1 MVSLNQIYK
10 EGIPMYRNLRVA
22 AILPC
27 YNEEKLIGKTI
38 ETMPDFVDEIIAV
51 DDTSK
56 DSTWETIQK
65 IAKKNKRVVPLH
77 HDINTGIGGAY
88 ITGFEYALDNKID
101 LIFTMA
107 GDAQCN
113 QNYMPNMIDTLLD
126 RDVDYVKANRFVH
139 LEELKQMPTFRRVG
153 NTIITILT
161 KFSSGYYSIFDSQN
175 GYGVFKQATLQ
186 KLPFEHIGRRYDYEN
201 TLLIA
206 LAIMGARIK
215 DEPVPAIYGDEQST
229 IPVFKTTL
237 RALNV
242 VWKGFWR
249 RIYNKYVLINFH
261 PIALF
266 IFGGLLLGGLGFLFG
281 LYMVILKI
289 TADITPS
296 SGSVMLAVLPIILG
310 FQLLLTAITMDM
322 NNEGK

>member
-1 MVSLNQIYK
+1 
-10 EGIPMYRNLRVA
+10 MYRNFRVA

-38 ETMPDFVDEIIAV
+38 ETMPKFVDHIIAV
-51 DDTSK
+51 DDK
-56 DSTWETIQK
+56 STDKTWKVIQA
-65 IAKKNKRVVPLH
+65 IAKKNKKVIPVH
-77 HDINTGIGGAY
+77 SEVNQGIGGAY
-88 ITGFEYALDNKID
+88 ISGFKEALDKKAD

-113 QNYMPNMIDTLLD
+113 QDFMPNMIDTLLD
-126 RDVDYVKANRFVH
+126 NNLDYVKANRFVH

-175 GYGVFKQATLQ
+175 GYGVFTRKALE
-186 KLPFEHIGRRYDYEN
+186 KLPLSHIGRRYDYEN

-206 LAIMGARIK
+206 LSIMGAKIK
-215 DEPVPAIYGDEQST
+215 DEPVPAIYGDEVST

-237 RALNV
+237 RALKV
-242 VWKGFWR
+242 VWLGFWKR
-249 RIYNKYVLINFH
+249 MYNKYILINFH

-266 IFGGLLLGGLGFLFG
+266 LLSGILLFLIGLGFGVFLAADRILFG
-281 LYMVILKI
+281 
-289 TADITPS
+289 TSPS
-296 SGSVMLAVLPIILG
+296 TGTVMLSVLPIILG

-322 NNEGK
+322 NNENKT